1 MPQEINN
8 VVVLGA
14 TGNLGPYII
23 PGLVTAG
30 LRVTVLSRSQPDFN
44 AAISAAVEVLQS
56 DYTYSSLV
64 EAFKS
69 QDAVVSTISTMN
81 VQQQVRIID
90 AAVAA
95 NVKRFIPSDFG
106 SDSSVEGEEH
116 VTGFLK
122 DKQEVVRYLRTKEAD
137 GLSWTSLC
145 TGPWVDWLLE
155 EGHGLLGI
163 DIRSKTATIIDSGNQ
178 EFTTSTMP
186 IVTKATAS
194 ILLHP
199 EKTKNRYVHVHSFT
213 LTQNL
218 VLEALE
224 RVMRTKFSREKTSRE
239 DLLALAT
246 KHLEEGDY
254 ENGYYE
260 MVNTV
265 VYSGP
270 PVSLFSGRAIQGKKL
285 LGLVEAED
293 LDEVVKGVLAK
304 IEKS

>member
-23 PGLVTAG
+23 SGLVTAG
-30 LRVTVLSRSQPDFN
+30 LKVTVLSRSQPGPN
-44 AAISAAVEVLQS
+44 TVVPAAVQVLQS
-56 DYTYSSLV
+56 DYTYNSLV
-64 EAFKS
+64 KAFKG
-69 QDAVVSTISTMN
+69 QDAVVSTISTIN
-81 VQQQVRIID
+81 VQQQVSIID

-95 NVKRFIPSDFG
+95 KVRRFIPSDFG
-106 SDSSVEGEEH
+106 SDSSVEDEEH
-116 VTGFLK
+116 VTSFLK
-122 DKQEVVRYLRTKEAD
+122 CKQDVVRYLRMKEAD

-186 IVTKATAS
+186 MVTKATTS
-194 ILLHP
+194 ILLCP
-199 EKTKNRYVHVHSFT
+199 EVTKNRYVHVHSFT

-218 VLEALE
+218 LLEALE
-224 RVMRTKFSREKTSRE
+224 RVTGTKFSKKKMSRE

-246 KHLEEGDY
+246 KHLEGGDY

-265 VYSGP
+265 IYSGP
-270 PVSLFSGRAIQGKKL
+270 PVSLFPGRAIQGREL
-285 LGLVEAED
+285 LGLVETED
-293 LDEVVKGVLAK
+293 LDEMVKGVLAK